1 MTLRLGINYPVFTL
15 TEKTTIDDPN
25 YVLVCRNY
33 FTKKQTACKL
43 GLDLSGY
50 VGRFNQ
56 FELSVINDP
65 NPLNSEISLPEFGTY
80 KYFVYEI
87 ADIDNFDFDNV
98 NTLDLQT
105 MTGLVESGRIKL
117 ESVPAQK
124 KNYKNTSNSIVS
136 YGS

>member
-65 NPLNSEISLPEFGTY
+65 NPLNSEILLPEFGTY

-98 NTLDLQT
+98 S
-105 MTGLVESGRIKL
+105 SG
-117 ESVPAQK
+117 
-124 KNYKNTSNSIVS
+124 
-136 YGS
+136 